1 LTTHPDRNGETIV
14 GTTRITAQPGS
25 PFIDIERS
33 FDAPLDL
40 LFRAHVE
47 PELLKQWLGPARY
60 EMTIEEYEVRD
71 GGRWRFTHHDD
82 STGNAYGFHGVF
94 HGDPSTAGILQT
106 FEFDGAPGHVSLD
119 ALTFEPNGGRTTIR
133 IHSVY
138 QSVEARDAMIESGM
152 EGGVNEG
159 YDRLDAL
166 VSQLVAVA

>member
-94 HGDPSTAGILQT
+94 HGDPSTAGIIQT

-166 VSQLVAVA
+166 VSQLAAVA